1 MSDNGKRRQLLMENE
16 RSFYCHDPTVLCS
29 RRHATF
35 VHRCVMEEH
44 IKAVKETMTLST
56 EYRQKGFDL
65 IEDNFGTQFIEGG
78 QGAIDTF
85 FMLKDV
91 IKNSGG
97 KEAMIQFMEK
107 FYSLFP
113 DNDRETIDMK
123 MMEDMRR

>member
-1 MSDNGKRRQLLMENE
+1 
-16 RSFYCHDPTVLCS
+16 
-29 RRHATF
+29 
-35 VHRCVMEEH
+35 MEEH

-85 FMLKDV
+85 FMLKEV